1 MIISLSCGNIIAG
14 FIFLIFCHLLYLVAF
29 SSIVWLKLLLGHAPS
44 YMPFIRT
51 PYIPVRRGLRSATR
65 GSLVKS
71 SARRE
76 TLDGR
81 SIHINSLY
89 MPADLEETPP
99 PLRLPILIQ
108 PGFTPPS
115 KLSSS
120 EKATLYIEWS

>member
-99 PLRLPILIQ
+99 PSVTNTDPA
-108 PGFTPPS
+108 GFHSALKTFLFRESYP
-115 KLSSS
+115 LH
-120 EKATLYIEWS
+120 